1 VKRRRFLV
9 VFLVAIGLLMAG
21 YGAAYLSSD
30 EVRYLSR
37 AGFEETRILQAR
49 RPINQVAADSSADP
63 EVRAAMHL
71 VLAARDYAAEL
82 GLDAKETYTTYATV
96 PRDTLLLVLTAAPRN
111 CLCPYTWKY
120 PIVGRVP
127 YKGFFDQAMA
137 RKEADRLESRGYDIY
152 LRPAAAFSTLGWFND
167 PLLST
172 AIDKDSSE
180 MAALVLHEIAHN
192 TLYVKG
198 ATPFNE
204 SFAQLVG
211 YRGAES
217 FFRRAGDTVN
227 AQRAAERWEDE
238 IVLSGFYGTLSAKLD
253 SLYHSAPDSAAVD
266 RGREEAGHWARAE
279 LEGPVAARLKTY
291 RIGNLGDR
299 PVNNARI
306 IGARIYRTKLDLF
319 EAYYQAHN
327 RDVAETVAALKVD
340 LKDVP
345 GDSAYAVLERSVHGR
360 SERPNPEPLAAGAE
374 SSVPSH

>member
-1 VKRRRFLV
+1 MKRRRFLV

-127 YKGFFDQAMA
+127 YKGFFEQAMA